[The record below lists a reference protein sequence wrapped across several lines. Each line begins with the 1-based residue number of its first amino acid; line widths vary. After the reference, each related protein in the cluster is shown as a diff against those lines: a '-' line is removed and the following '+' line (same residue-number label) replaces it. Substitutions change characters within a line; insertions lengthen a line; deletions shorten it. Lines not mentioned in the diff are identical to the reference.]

1 MTGARPDIPQHVA
14 MIMDGNRRWAGLTA
28 CRNTSR
34 SMRFR
39 PRTGSAQEEV
49 GFLMALLER
58 FVTVQVKRLAGGG
71 FPGAVLGFGAGV
83 EPKLVAGMRQAEE
96 LTAANTRATVNVC
109 FNYGGRR
116 DIVEAVRRVVH
127 DGLREAAV
135 DEAAIE
141 ARLSSA
147 GTPPPDLVIRTSGE
161 QRLSNFLLWE
171 AAYAELVFCDVLA
184 RLWRGGRLMRPCV
197 SMRGGAGGMEI
208 KLKIGGC
215 GQSGTIGSNVKQY
228 SCNCSD
234 CGLILVARDLAR
246 VGALCG
252 GAARRGGGGRV
263 WRRVSAE
270 SVGEEG

>member
-14 MIMDGNRRWAGLTA
+14 MIMDGNRRWARAHGLPVVEGHRAAADRMFDILEAAADRGIKYLTVYA
-28 CRNTSR
+28 FSTENWK
-34 SMRFR
+34 
-39 PRTGSAQEEV
+39 RTQEEV

-58 FVTVQVKRLAGGG
+58 FVTVQVKRLQAAGFRVRFWGSE
-71 FPGAVLGFGAGV
+71 AGV

-127 DGLREAAV
+127 DGLREAEV
-135 DEAAIE
+135 DEAAIA

-171 AAYAELVFCDVLA
+171 AAYAELVFCDVL
-184 RLWRGGRLMRPCV
+184 WPDF
-197 SMRGGAGGMEI
+197 GAAEI
-208 KLKIGGC
+208 
-215 GQSGTIGSNVKQY
+215 
-228 SCNCSD
+228 D
-234 CGLILVARDLAR
+234 E
-246 VGALCG
+246 ALREY
-252 GAARRGGGGRV
+252 ARRG
-263 WRRVSAE
+263 RRY
-270 SVGEEG
+270 GN